1 MSREELGAAPAE
13 LSGPDDD
20 VGSPGGR
27 AVPRTGPAVPASR
40 PAPRVAAAPAVPGA
54 RQGPAAAA
62 PRSGLPGTA
71 SRAVPKAPE
80 ASGTAEVPETAEVPG
95 DRSGAPQVHGG
106 PSPPPRRGLLL
117 VAALAALVVGTG
129 LGWSA
134 TAAWDRTAD
143 GPEITASGVPTAVV
157 TGVQTSI
164 GVRGRTTLELIV
176 RVANPG
182 PEQLTVAGVRRS
194 FTAGD
199 IDVIETR
206 DLVVPPRGEADAAV
220 RATVACASPRPL
232 RLPELLLRT
241 PGRPDVGVPLVGD
254 GRALVTACE
263 SQTGDPHVLDLV
275 RTEPDGRRLR
285 MVITSASGRTTVVN
299 RISAGSVP
307 LAGRPLP
314 ATVDAEERTV
324 WLDPPAVCPPEWLAD
339 GLPRTV
345 DLEVDA
351 GAEATVT
358 LDLRY
363 ALARWLRAGPC
374 AKAAG

>member
-20 VGSPGGR
+20 VGPPGGGL
-27 AVPRTGPAVPASR
+27 AVPRGGPVIPAIR
-40 PAPRVAAAPAVPGA
+40 PAPAPAPAPDSLPAPAPAPAPDPAPDPGPTPA
-54 RQGPAAAA
+54 PADPATRQGPVV
-62 PRSGLPGTA
+62 RA
-71 SRAVPKAPE
+71 SR
-80 ASGTAEVPETAEVPG
+80 S
-95 DRSGAPQVHGG
+95 RSV
-106 PSPPPRRGLLL
+106 L
-117 VAALAALVVGTG
+117 VATLVALAAGTG

-134 TAAWDRTAD
+134 TAAWNRTAD
-143 GPEITASGVPTAVV
+143 GPEVTASGVPTAVV

-164 GVRGRTTLELIV
+164 GIRGRTTLELIV
-176 RVANPG
+176 RLANPG
-182 PEQLTVAGVRRS
+182 PERLTLADVRRS

-199 IDVIETR
+199 IDVIETEG
-206 DLVVPPRGEADAAV
+206 LVVPPRGAADAAL

-232 RLPELLLRT
+232 RLPELLLRA

-275 RTEPDGRRLR
+275 RTEPDGRGLR
-285 MVITSASGRTTVVN
+285 MVITSASGRTTLVN
-299 RISAGSVP
+299 GISAGSVP

-324 WLDPPAVCPPEWLAD
+324 WLDAPATCPQEWLAD

-345 DLEVDA
+345 ELEVDA